1 MQYDLNLKN
10 KKQTFFFDILQVI
23 YIYIHIHIL
32 LNVFK
37 ELKVLFLFAK
47 IK

>member
-10 KKQTFFFDILQVI
+10 KKQTFFFDILQV
-23 YIYIHIHIL
+23 IYIHIHIL